1 MTVTSSA
8 RRTRAPILCDASPA
22 IPPFAVL
29 RKTIPHSI
37 LTPHVRCG
45 ERGCDCLAPHG
56 GSAAGVLIHCQPGF
70 PVVCCS

>member
-8 RRTRAPILCDASPA
+8 RRTRAPIPCDVSRA

-37 LTPHVRCG
+37 LHRMCEAAREAVIVSRHT
-45 ERGCDCLAPHG
+45 G
-56 GSAAGVLIHCQPGF
+56 GSPQE
-70 PVVCCS
+70 S